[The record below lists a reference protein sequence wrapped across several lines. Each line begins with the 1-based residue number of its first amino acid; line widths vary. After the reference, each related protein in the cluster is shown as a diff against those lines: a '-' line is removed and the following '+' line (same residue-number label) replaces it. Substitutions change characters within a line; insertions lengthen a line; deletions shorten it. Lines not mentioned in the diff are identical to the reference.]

1 MSIQIITD
9 STSDINQQEAK
20 ELNITVLPLH
30 VIFADGEYT
39 DGIDLMP
46 EEFYDKL
53 VKSQNLPTTS
63 QLTPEQYLPYFED
76 AKINNNTVIVLTI
89 SSKLSGTY
97 QSAVIAKD
105 MVEYDDIYIIDSL
118 NVTLGLQ
125 ILLRKT
131 IDMIKL
137 GYEADRIVSEI
148 EKAKHNIRLFAVLES
163 LEYLKKGGRLSGV
176 GAFAGTIL
184 NIKPIIEIKNGEV
197 SVAAKARGMSSAY
210 QKLIQLIQQSGG
222 INYNSHYCI
231 GYSAYK
237 DNMNDFLRISAKE
250 LELNSKY
257 VSPIGTVVGTHA
269 GPGVCGIAFFINEKN
284 WLIDQTMIP

>member
-1 MSIQIITD
+1 MSIKIITD
-9 STSDINQQEAK
+9 STSDISQKEAK

-46 EEFYDKL
+46 DEFYDKL
-53 VKSQNLPTTS
+53 VKSQSLPSTS
-63 QLTPEQYLPYFED
+63 QLTPEQYLPHFES
-76 AKINNNTVIVLTI
+76 AKNNNDTVIVLTI

-105 MVEYDDIYIIDSL
+105 MVEYDNIYIIDSL
-118 NVTLGLQ
+118 SVTLGLQ

-131 IDMIKL
+131 IDLLHL
-137 GYEADRIVSEI
+137 GYSAERIVNEI
-148 EKAKHNIRLFAVLES
+148 EETKKNIRLFAVLES

-184 NIKPIIEIKNGEV
+184 NIKPIIEVKNGEV
-197 SVAAKARGMSSAY
+197 SVAAKARGMSGAY
-210 QKLIQLIQQSGG
+210 QKLIQLVEQSGG
-222 INYNSHYCI
+222 IDYNTHYCI

-237 DNMNDFLRISAKE
+237 DNMNDFLNAASKE
-250 LELNSKY
+250 LALNSRF

-269 GPGVCGIAFFINEKN
+269 GPGVCGIAFFANEKN
-284 WLIDQTMIP
+284 

>member
-284 WLIDQTMIP
+284 

>member
-9 STSDINQQEAK
+9 STSDISQQEAK

-30 VIFADGEYT
+30 VIFTDGEYT

-53 VKSQNLPTTS
+53 VKSQSLPSTS

-76 AKINNNTVIVLTI
+76 AKTNKDTVIVLTI

-105 MVEYDDIYIIDSL
+105 MVDYDNIHIIDSL

-131 IDMIKL
+131 IDMINL
-137 GYEADRIVSEI
+137 GYDAIKVVTEI

-184 NIKPIIEIKNGEV
+184 NIKPIIEIKDGEV

-222 INYNSHYCI
+222 INNSAHYCI

-237 DNMNDFLRISAKE
+237 DNMNDFLRISGKD
-250 LELNSKY
+250 LELNPKY

-284 WLIDQTMIP
+284 

>member
-1 MSIQIITD
+1 MNIKIITD
-9 STSDINQQEAK
+9 STSDISQKEAK

-39 DGIDLMP
+39 DGIDLLP

-53 VKSQNLPTTS
+53 IKSEKLPSTS
-63 QLTPEQYLPYFED
+63 QLTPEQYLPYFEEAKSNGD
-76 AKINNNTVIVLTI
+76 AIIVLTI

-105 MVEYDDIYIIDSL
+105 IVEYDNIHIIDSQ

-125 ILLRKT
+125 ILIRKT
-131 IDMIKL
+131 IDLVHL
-137 GYEADRIVSEI
+137 GDDIEKIVTEI
-148 EKAKHNIRLFAVLES
+148 EKSKHRIKLFAVLES

-184 NIKPIIEIKNGEV
+184 NIKPIIEIKDGEV
-197 SVAAKARGMSSAY
+197 TVAAKARGLQSAY
-210 QKLIQLIQQSGG
+210 QKILQLIQQSGG
-222 INYNSHYCI
+222 MNMNSHYCI

-237 DNMNDFLRISAKE
+237 DNMNDFLKAVEADLPLDS
-250 LELNSKY
+250 NY

-269 GPGVCGIAFFINEKN
+269 GPGVCGIAFFSNDIN
-284 WLIDQTMIP
+284 

>member
-184 NIKPIIEIKNGEV
+184 NIKPIIEIKDGEV

-231 GYSAYK
+231 GYSANK

-284 WLIDQTMIP
+284 

>member
-1 MSIQIITD
+1 MSIKIITD
-9 STSDINQQEAK
+9 STSDISQKEAK

-30 VIFADGEYT
+30 VIFDDGEYT
-39 DGIDLMP
+39 DGIDLLP
-46 EEFYDKL
+46 DEFYDKL
-53 VKSQNLPTTS
+53 VKSQNLPSTS
-63 QLTPEQYLPYFED
+63 QLTPEQYLPYFEA
-76 AKINNNTVIVLTI
+76 AKENKDIIIVLTI

-105 MVEYDDIYIIDSL
+105 MAEYDNIFIIDSL

-125 ILLRKT
+125 ILIRKAL
-131 IDMIKL
+131 DLLNL
-137 GYEADRIVSEI
+137 GYQAERIVTEL

-184 NIKPIIEIKNGEV
+184 NIKPIIEVKDGEV
-197 SVAAKARGMSSAY
+197 SVAAKARGMNGAY
-210 QKLIQLIQQSGG
+210 QKLIELIEQSGG
-222 INYNSHYCI
+222 IDYSAHYCI

-237 DNMNDFLRISAKE
+237 NNMNDFLRTASDD
-250 LELNSKY
+250 LTLNSRF

-269 GPGVCGIAFFINEKN
+269 GPGVCGIAYFVNTVN
-284 WLIDQTMIP
+284 G

>member
-1 MSIQIITD
+1 MSIKIITD
-9 STSDINQQEAK
+9 STSDISQKEAK

-46 EEFYDKL
+46 EEFYEKL
-53 VKSQNLPTTS
+53 VKSQNLPSTS

-76 AKINNNTVIVLTI
+76 AKSNHDTLIVLTV

-105 MVEYDDIYIIDSL
+105 MVEYDNIYIIDSL

-125 ILLRKT
+125 ILIRKT
-131 IDMIKL
+131 VDLLNL
-137 GYEADRIVSEI
+137 GYDVTKMVTEI
-148 EKAKHNIRLFAVLES
+148 EKAKHNIKLFAVLES

-184 NIKPIIEIKNGEV
+184 NIKPIIEIKDGEV
-197 SVAAKARGMSSAY
+197 SVAGKARGMSSGY
-210 QKLIQLIQQSGG
+210 QKLLQLIEQSGG

-231 GYSAYK
+231 GYSAYR
-237 DNMNDFLRISAKE
+237 DNTDDFLKISNKN
-250 LELNSKY
+250 LELNSRY
-257 VSPIGTVVGTHA
+257 ISPIGTVVGTHA
-269 GPGVCGIAFFINEKN
+269 GPGVCGIAFFSNEN
-284 WLIDQTMIP
+284 N